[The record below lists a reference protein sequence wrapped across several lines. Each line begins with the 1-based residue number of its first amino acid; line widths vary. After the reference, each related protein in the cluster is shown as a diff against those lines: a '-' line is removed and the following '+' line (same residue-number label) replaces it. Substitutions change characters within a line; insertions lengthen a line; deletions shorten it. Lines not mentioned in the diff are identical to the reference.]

1 MKQGGVDERAANEHE
16 MPVGDKGG
24 NVIDLPMRTLLFTA
38 ALSTLTLPC
47 PAEQMPA
54 AAEREVADYV
64 RWVEEESGDSL
75 QVAIVSFSHPGGQKL
90 DLVGAVHIGDKA
102 YYEELNKRF
111 KGYDAVLYEL
121 VGGPMPKTKQ
131 EMEARLAGRDRSSLA
146 WVGAM
151 HEKLKKSLALSS
163 QMEEVDYTPENFVHA
178 DMSLEEFQKTR
189 EEKNESFLGLMVK
202 AWLVQSELQ
211 GQSDPS
217 QDLAQLM
224 KILLSSDSATELK
237 RMIGSQFHMVEEL
250 VTGMEGSEG
259 SVIIGA
265 RNDVA
270 LKVLAQQRLTDKKR
284 FAIFYGAAHLPD
296 MEKKL
301 LAAGWRKQRTE
312 WLKAWNL
319 PD

>member
-1 MKQGGVDERAANEHE
+1 
-16 MPVGDKGG
+16 
-24 NVIDLPMRTLLFTA
+24 MRTLLFTA
-38 ALSTLTLPC
+38 ALSTLALPSL
-47 PAEQMPA
+47 AEQKPA
-54 AAEREVADYV
+54 LPAQEEADYV
-64 RWVEEESGDSL
+64 RWVEDKSGDSL
-75 QVAIVSFSHPGGQKL
+75 QVAVVSFTHPGGQKL

-121 VGGPMPKTKQ
+121 VGGPMPKTRQ
-131 EMEARLAGRDRSSLA
+131 EKEARRAGRDSSSLA
-146 WVGAM
+146 WVGTM
-151 HEKLKKSLALSS
+151 HEKLKQSLALAS
-163 QMEEVDYTPENFVHA
+163 QMDEVDYSPENFVHA
-178 DMSLEEFQKTR
+178 DMSLEEFQKSR

-211 GQSDPS
+211 GQSDTS
-217 QDLAQLM
+217 KDLAQLM

-237 RMIGSQFHMVEEL
+237 RMVGSQFHMVEEL
-250 VTGMEGSEG
+250 VTGIEGSEG

-270 LKVLAQQRLTDKKR
+270 LKVLAQQLLTDKKR

-296 MEKKL
+296 MERKL
-301 LAAGWRKQRTE
+301 RAAGWKKQRTE

-319 PD
+319 PE